1 MCSCYILH
9 SDKLDKFYVGAT
21 HLTVSE
27 RTVKH
32 NKHAY
37 GNHRFTALAN
47 DWKLFLDI
55 HANDYAHAVRIERK
69 IKSMKSS
76 VYIRNLKKYPELVR
90 KIVQNTST

>member
-47 DWKLFLDI
+47 DFVKYKGRNMILSSFNLPVFRNEKQLNKRGD
-55 HANDYAHAVRIERK
+55 NSFRMRK
-69 IKSMKSS
+69 GF
-76 VYIRNLKKYPELVR
+76 
-90 KIVQNTST
+90 